1 MKENLSAFLAGFEG
15 KPVVWGKDDCS
26 ACPHLWLREN
36 GIHAHLPAYSSRDGA
51 HALIEQAGGLVN
63 VWDECL
69 AGTGVGERCSDR
81 PELGDIAVIDTRRLG
96 PIGVICAAGGVCCWR
111 KEGGFFWIAPRSFLK
126 VWAVS

>member
-1 MKENLSAFLAGFEG
+1 MKEKLSAFLAGFDG
-15 KPVVWGKDDCS
+15 KAVVWGKDDCS
-26 ACPHLWLREN
+26 ACPHLWLGEN
-36 GIHAHLPAYSSRDGA
+36 GIHAHLPAYSSRDEA

-63 VWDECL
+63 VWDQCL
-69 AGTGVGERCSDR
+69 AGTGVGERYGA